1 MHYRGKIIY
10 FMEEFMA
17 KIRTPRFKLSRRLG
31 VNIYGHPKAMN
42 RATKESSR
50 GGKQL
55 SNYGIQLIE
64 KQKLKSY
71 YGVLEKQFSRYINRA
86 MKSKEITGDALVKYL
101 ECRLDNIVYRIGFAS
116 SIRQARQMVNH
127 GHITVNGK
135 KVDIPSFE
143 VKISDNIVLKE
154 KYRKNEIFTESFLE
168 LKTFTLPYIEKDYEN
183 FAGKI
188 IRMPEK
194 NEIPIDVNE
203 VLVIEF
209 YSR

>member
-1 MHYRGKIIY
+1 
-10 FMEEFMA
+10 MA

-42 RATKESSR
+42 RATKENSR
-50 GGKQL
+50 AGKKL

-86 MKSKEITGDALVKYL
+86 MKSKEITGDALVQCL

-127 GHITVNGK
+127 GHITVNSK

-143 VKISDNIVLKE
+143 VKVFDNIVLKE
-154 KYRKNEIFTESFLE
+154 KYRKNEIFTESFLN
-168 LKTFTLPYIEKDYEN
+168 LKTFTLPYIEKDYDK
-183 FAGKI
+183 FAGI
-188 IRMPEK
+188 LIRMPER
-194 NEIPIDVNE
+194 NEIPIEVNE
-203 VLVIEF
+203 VLVVEL
-209 YSR
+209 YSK

>member
-1 MHYRGKIIY
+1 
-10 FMEEFMA
+10 MA

-42 RATKESSR
+42 RATKENSR
-50 GGKQL
+50 AGKKL

-86 MKSKEITGDALVKYL
+86 MKSKEITGDTLVQCL

-127 GHITVNGK
+127 GYITVNSK

-143 VKISDNIVLKE
+143 VKVFDNIVLKE
-154 KYRKNEIFTESFLE
+154 KYRKNEIFTESFLN
-168 LKTFTLPYIEKDYEN
+168 LKTFTLPYIEKDYDK
-183 FAGKI
+183 FAGI
-188 IRMPEK
+188 LIRMPER
-194 NEIPIDVNE
+194 NEIPIEVNE
-203 VLVIEF
+203 VLVVEL
-209 YSR
+209 YSK